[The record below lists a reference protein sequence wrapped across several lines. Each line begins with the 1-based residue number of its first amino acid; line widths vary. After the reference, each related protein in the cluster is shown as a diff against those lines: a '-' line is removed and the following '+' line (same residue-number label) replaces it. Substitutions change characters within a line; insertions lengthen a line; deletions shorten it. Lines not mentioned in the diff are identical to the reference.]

1 MPSRE
6 KSIWRDYLGPDSLA
20 LSVTRTHTHIYIPTA
35 FPAFSALLLG
45 QHPMMKKVYIYIYI
59 KKLLK
64 SRWCDIC
71 CVLCQI
77 NLFSSYYYC
86 PKANKHTNDLIKYS
100 HAHNLHLYH
109 GFTCFMDIVSTDRD
123 QTHKKKRILLP
134 LRLRRSQPPPNIVGG
149 GGGKRFKC
157 NRINRAWAVSDT
169 K

>member
-149 GGGKRFKC
+149 GGGEE
-157 NRINRAWAVSDT
+157 VQV
-169 K
+169 